1 MKKSD
6 KKFKI
11 TFGEFKKDYNNND
24 KRIII
29 PVIQRNYKWGMG
41 TATVLGRDLIEL
53 YMDEKDEK
61 REKNLG
67 LLTLYETD
75 LEKQI
80 LDGQQRIIS
89 LTLFESQIKKL
100 CGKKIELCFEFERD
114 RYIAYDYSREKCIEE
129 CLGCNNF
136 FSCEKLNI
144 KEFYNTE
151 LQTDWERMLRNY
163 MSMIFPI
170 TINELVEW
178 YQENF
183 DKSYLKG
190 KWEKIAKF
198 YCLRRKTDSLSL
210 IEKRIIIALKKNC
223 IIEKYLQ
230 NFKTSSL
237 SRTESFEADCIME
250 ELYKI
255 KFKVGLYKYLFEK
268 KQDFA
273 HEKMLKYLDEK
284 VSFYYNISKNE
295 PIAEFLNINQYKT
308 PFVVYDYAKAQM
320 IIETKDD
327 QKREKILK
335 MFAEIAGI
343 LYGNTRCWNLV
354 KKGYDGENITSYDRE
369 KNERYKNITSWESGD
384 DYCKKK
390 YTYGW
395 ENSENRM
402 KILFVDRYE
411 NAQLNNFDVEAE
423 RKLLSFFK
431 KILEQMDNAEKKENG
446 EFIYSALEH
455 LYNFNGNTFFSI
467 LEKYQKSKKYQ
478 KSNPTIDE
486 IAKSEDIKWLSQD
499 IDETTKS
506 EDIKWLPRI
515 ITNEINSMES
525 NEKSSWKI
533 NYFFD
538 GLMHNKEYVNLELDK
553 IVYETTPI
561 SEEWGKIDTRD
572 TGETRDTRVDWT
584 LINTIFNM
592 WKPNYGE
599 EKDE

>member
-1 MKKSD
+1 MCQKMKKSD

-100 CGKKIELCFEFERD
+100 CGKKIELYFEFERD

-198 YCLRRKTDSLSL
+198 YGLRRKTDSLSL
-210 IEKRIIIALKKNC
+210 IEKRIIFALKKNC

-237 SRTESFEADCIME
+237 SRT
-250 ELYKI
+250 
-255 KFKVGLYKYLFEK
+255 
-268 KQDFA
+268 
-273 HEKMLKYLDEK
+273 
-284 VSFYYNISKNE
+284 
-295 PIAEFLNINQYKT
+295 
-308 PFVVYDYAKAQM
+308 
-320 IIETKDD
+320 
-327 QKREKILK
+327 
-335 MFAEIAGI
+335 
-343 LYGNTRCWNLV
+343 
-354 KKGYDGENITSYDRE
+354 
-369 KNERYKNITSWESGD
+369 
-384 DYCKKK
+384 
-390 YTYGW
+390 
-395 ENSENRM
+395 
-402 KILFVDRYE
+402 
-411 NAQLNNFDVEAE
+411 
-423 RKLLSFFK
+423 
-431 KILEQMDNAEKKENG
+431 
-446 EFIYSALEH
+446 
-455 LYNFNGNTFFSI
+455 
-467 LEKYQKSKKYQ
+467 
-478 KSNPTIDE
+478 
-486 IAKSEDIKWLSQD
+486 
-499 IDETTKS
+499 
-506 EDIKWLPRI
+506 
-515 ITNEINSMES
+515 
-525 NEKSSWKI
+525 
-533 NYFFD
+533 
-538 GLMHNKEYVNLELDK
+538 
-553 IVYETTPI
+553 
-561 SEEWGKIDTRD
+561 
-572 TGETRDTRVDWT
+572 
-584 LINTIFNM
+584 
-592 WKPNYGE
+592 
-599 EKDE
+599 